1 MPRLAVPAGSEVLVG
16 VMDLKPGATGLLESD
31 GKRFLFAVEAWDAK
45 DKIAE
50 GRA

>member
-1 MPRLAVPAGSEVLVG
+1 MLVE
-16 VMDLKPGATGLLESD
+16 TD

-45 DKIAE
+45 DEIVE

>member
-1 MPRLAVPAGSEVLVG
+1 
-16 VMDLKPGATGLLESD
+16 MDLKPGAMLVETD

-45 DKIAE
+45 DEIVE

>member
-1 MPRLAVPAGSEVLVG
+1 MMPRLAVPAGSEVLVG
-16 VMDLKPGATGLLESD
+16 VMDLKPGAMLVETD

-45 DKIAE
+45 DEIVE